1 MMNKSFAIS
10 MLTLALCATQAV
22 ADEHKFYG
30 RIDYSVTNS
39 DSGSATHKNKS
50 GTVLENNFTRI
61 GIKGASQLTDST
73 SLFYQI
79 EVGVN
84 GESQDSGDKPF
95 SARPTFIGVKHS
107 TYGALAVGR
116 IDPVFKM
123 AKGMSDAM
131 DNYSLKHDRLF
142 AGDKRWGD
150 SFEYKSAH
158 WNKLQLGVSYL
169 LEDNHYTNNDNR
181 RDNGNYQ
188 LAVTYGDKFFKT
200 GDVYAAVAYSD
211 GVEDIEAYRG
221 VVQYKWD
228 KWQFATML
236 QHSKLV
242 NTDKIDWQQRE
253 GDGVIVSA
261 KYQLGQL
268 SLKAQYGFDNSGTG
282 LIANRVYASKSTLID
297 KVPEISQ
304 WAIGAEYKL
313 SKSTRLHTEIGQ
325 FNVKQY
331 DDFDDT
337 IVSLGMRYDF

>member
-1 MMNKSFAIS
+1 MLKPFALS
-10 MLTLALCATQAV
+10 LLTLALCGSQAM

-30 RIDYSVTNS
+30 RIDYSVTHS
-39 DSGSATHKNKS
+39 DSGSATHDNKS
-50 GTVLENNFTRI
+50 GTILENNFSRI
-61 GIKGASQLTDST
+61 GVKGSSQLTDTT

-84 GESQDSGDKPF
+84 GEGQENGDKPF
-95 SARPTFIGVKHS
+95 SSRPTFIGVKHN

-150 SFEYKSAH
+150 SFEYKSAY

-169 LEDNHYTNNDNR
+169 MEDNHYNDGDNR

-188 LAVTYGDKFFKT
+188 LALTYGDKFFKT
-200 GDVYAAVAYSD
+200 SDWYLAAAYSD
-211 GVEDIEAYRG
+211 GVEDVEAYRA
-221 VVQYKWD
+221 VMQYKWD
-228 KWQFATML
+228 NWQFGTML

-242 NTDKIDWQQRE
+242 NSDKTDWQQRE
-253 GDGVIVSA
+253 GDGFIVSA
-261 KYQLGQL
+261 KYQWGQL
-268 SLKAQYGFDNSGTG
+268 SLKAQYGLDNSGTG
-282 LIANRVYASKSTLID
+282 LIANRIYANKNAIID
-297 KVPEISQ
+297 AVPEVSQ
-304 WAIGAEYKL
+304 WAVGAEYKL
-313 SKSTRLHTEIGQ
+313 SKSTRVHTEIGQ
-325 FNVKQY
+325 FDVKQY

-337 IVSLGMRYDF
+337 IVSVGMRYDF

>member
-1 MMNKSFAIS
+1 MIKPFTFS
-10 MLTLALCATQAV
+10 LLVLALCSSQAM

-30 RIDYSVTNS
+30 RIDYSVTHS
-39 DSGSATHKNKS
+39 DSGSSTHNNKS
-50 GTVLENNFTRI
+50 GTILENNFSRI
-61 GIKGASQLTDST
+61 GIKGSSQLTDTT

-84 GESQDSGDKPF
+84 GESQANGDKPF
-95 SARPTFIGVKHS
+95 SARPTFIGVKHNA
-107 TYGALAVGR
+107 YGALAVGR

-150 SFEYKSAH
+150 SFEYKSAS

-169 LEDNHYTNNDNR
+169 MEDNHYSNNDNR

-188 LAVTYGDKFFKT
+188 LALTYGDKFFKAS
-200 GDVYAAVAYSD
+200 DVYLAAAYSD
-211 GVEDIEAYRG
+211 GVEDIEAYRA
-221 VVQYKWD
+221 VMQYKWNN
-228 KWQFATML
+228 WQFGTMA

-242 NTDKIDWQQRE
+242 NTDKTDWQQRE
-253 GDGVIVSA
+253 GDGFIVSA
-261 KYQLGQL
+261 KYQWGQL
-268 SLKAQYGFDNSGTG
+268 SLKAQYGLDNSGTG
-282 LIANRVYASKSTLID
+282 LIANRIYASKNTLVD
-297 KVPEISQ
+297 EVPEVSQ
-304 WAIGAEYKL
+304 WAVAAEYKL

-325 FNVKQY
+325 FDVKQY

-337 IVSLGMRYDF
+337 IVSVGMRYDF